1 MKALEGIKVVD
12 LTRVVSGPHC
22 TMILGDFG
30 ADVIKIEKPG
40 AGDIGR
46 GYAPFYEGEA
56 TYFMTHNRNKRSG
69 YKLFELLHCESRL
82 ITLCS
87 IKTVH

>member
-30 ADVIKIEKPG
+30 ADVIKIENP
-40 AGDIGR
+40 
-46 GYAPFYEGEA
+46 APVTLAAA
-56 TYFMTHNRNKRSG
+56 TPLSMRARPPIS
-69 YKLFELLHCESRL
+69 
-82 ITLCS
+82 
-87 IKTVH
+87 

>member
-40 AGDIGR
+40 A
-46 GYAPFYEGEA
+46 AA
-56 TYFMTHNRNKRSG
+56 TPLSMRARPPIS
-69 YKLFELLHCESRL
+69 
-82 ITLCS
+82 
-87 IKTVH
+87 

>member
-56 TYFMTHNRNKRSG
+56 TYFMTHNRNKRRKSSCG
-69 YKLFELLHCESRL
+69 C
-82 ITLCS
+82 
-87 IKTVH
+87 